1 MNVTT
6 KLRKLAAVASEMQA
20 FNKLAVWCVSRG
32 IQSEKPFAANTLCCW
47 NVFYRTSSSTLSTSA
62 VSSGSKYAVVEL
74 GQNVWPPHFL
84 VGGRFVTRTF
94 CTISAKVRC
103 WQCGHPLRESP
114 AFFCPE
120 CAVIQSPDE
129 NATYFDIMDCEKSFA
144 LDTQKLQH
152 RYLELQRSLH
162 PDNFGQK
169 TQKEQEYSET
179 QSALINKA
187 YRTLLKPLS
196 RGMYMLELVGVHLEE
211 GTDGGDPQFLL
222 EIMDLNERLAETQS
236 KEEAKAI
243 GHSVRGKLLKLAE
256 EINAAFL
263 NGDLHSA
270 KLSLVQMKYFENVEE
285 KVKEKLSASL

>member
-169 TQKEQEYSET
+169 TQ
-179 QSALINKA
+179 
-187 YRTLLKPLS
+187 
-196 RGMYMLELVGVHLEE
+196 LELVGVHLEE